1 MKFIFCLLCICAA
14 FAQPLSVEVT
24 ARSALLMNA
33 DTGAILFEKEGY
45 TPTYP
50 ASTTKIGTA
59 LYLLEHKHLGAD
71 QVISVSREALRMRGN
86 GPDAPHL
93 LEADGSSM
101 GLVVGERM
109 KVEDLLHGMLIVS
122 GNDAANV
129 LAEIASGSIPRFMEE
144 LNAYLKGIGCKN
156 TQFMNPH
163 GYHHPNHWTTAYD
176 LALMAQRGL
185 KFPAFR
191 DIVRKSSYTRP
202 KTNKKPSVELVQTN
216 ALLRRGK
223 QHYPK
228 AIGIKTGGHEAAGNC
243 LVAAAEHEG
252 RTLIAVVLGCEKN
265 ADRFADARRLFEA
278 AFKEEKIEHSVIVAK
293 TRYTKQLDGGKS
305 PLRGILLQDVKV
317 AFFPAEEPSLKAFLY
332 WDTVQLP
339 VRKGQRVG
347 EVRTVDERG
356 VVVASGV
363 LTAESEVQP
372 TVWFRVK
379 QWWKGLWR

>member
-1 MKFIFCLLCICAA
+1 MKLILCLLCVCAA
-14 FAQPLSVEVT
+14 FAEPLSVEVV

-33 DTGAILFEKEGY
+33 DTGSILFEKEGY

-50 ASTTKIGTA
+50 ASTTKIATA
-59 LYLLEHKHLGAD
+59 LYLLESKRLGLT
-71 QVISVSREALRMRGN
+71 QVVSASREALRMRGN

-109 KVEDLLHGMLIVS
+109 KVEDLFHGMMLVS

-129 LAEIASGSIPRFMEE
+129 LSEVASGSIPRFVEE
-144 LNAYLKGIGCKN
+144 LNAYLKSIGCKN

-163 GYHHPNHWTTAYD
+163 GYHHPDHWTTAYD

-185 KFPAFR
+185 KFSTFR
-191 DIVRKSSYTRP
+191 DIVGKSSFTRP
-202 KTNKKPSVELVQTN
+202 KTNKKPAAELAQTN

-223 QHYPK
+223 HHYPK

-278 AFKEEKIEHSVIVAK
+278 AFQEEKVEHSVIGAK
-293 TRYTKQLDGGKS
+293 TRYTKPLDGGKS
-305 PLRGILLQDVKV
+305 PLQGVLLQDVKV
-317 AFFPAEEPSLKAFLY
+317 AFFPAEEPTLKAFLH
-332 WDTVQLP
+332 WDALQLP

-347 EVRTVDERG
+347 EVRAVDERG

-372 TVWFRVK
+372 TFWFGVK
-379 QWWKGLWR
+379 QWWKGLWK